1 MSNKYFFLTC
11 LTLFSL
17 NFYAGKLIIERS
29 GDVVAFG
36 NSNPNV
42 RFVGSISNKIGV
54 ITDFKID
61 RKKRK
66 IIELSDCGICYFN
79 IEVGNTTSTY
89 KLDFNNA
96 SSFHVF
102 TYPSN
107 KTKKYLNKHQ
117 DIKLDDP
124 ITKTKSGIAKL
135 KIISIKKISKNT
147 IFNGDID
154 AKQSLIQLKEL
165 YEKGLISDE
174 VYSKKVKEIL
184 NEI

>member
-1 MSNKYFFLTC
+1 M
-11 LTLFSL
+11 
-17 NFYAGKLIIERS
+17 I
-29 GDVVAFG
+29 
-36 NSNPNV
+36 
-42 RFVGSISNKIGV
+42 
-54 ITDFKID
+54 
-61 RKKRK
+61 
-66 IIELSDCGICYFN
+66 
-79 IEVGNTTSTY
+79 
-89 KLDFNNA
+89 
-96 SSFHVF
+96 HVF

-135 KIISIKKISKNT
+135 KIISIKKITKNT
-147 IFNGDID
+147 ISNGDID

-184 NEI
+184 NKI